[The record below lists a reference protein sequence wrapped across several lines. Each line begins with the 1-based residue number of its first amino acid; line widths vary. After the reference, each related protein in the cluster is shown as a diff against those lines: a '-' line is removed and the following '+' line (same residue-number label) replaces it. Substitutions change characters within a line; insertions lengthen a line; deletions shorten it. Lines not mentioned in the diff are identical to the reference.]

1 MKILSPAEVKIL
13 VVDDTPAIRLATVR
27 LLEKAGYQVTQAAS
41 GEAAL
46 VEAQRQRPDLLLM
59 DRDMPGIDGIE
70 TCRRVKHDLQM
81 RDSLVIMASGSYADT
96 AQQSEG
102 LEAGADGYIAR
113 PIANRELLARI
124 EAYVRI
130 LSLTRTLRFHIEELE
145 KTNVTAQA
153 ARLASLNLMEDAVAA
168 QARMATVNQALQQSE
183 ALLLEAQEISM
194 LGSYTLNIISGE
206 WTCSKTLNT
215 IFGIAQSDLRTVD
228 SWLALIHPE
237 DRKLMEDYFWQEV
250 FAQRQ
255 NFDKDYRIIRR
266 SDQAERWVHG
276 LGRLEFDAQ
285 GLPVVMHG
293 TIQDITERKVAMEAN
308 QRLMVAI
315 DQAAESI
322 VFTDVHGAILY
333 VNQGFEKCT
342 GYTRAEVIG
351 QNPRVLKSGKQ
362 PDDYY
367 KTMWATISRGEVWHG
382 RFINKRKDG
391 DLYEEEVTISPVHN
405 AAGKI
410 VSFVAV
416 KRDITREKQL
426 EQQLFEAQKMEAIG
440 QLAGGV
446 AHDYNNILAA
456 TIIQLSLL
464 MTDKSLSPEVQ
475 EALVDLRKGADR
487 AASLTRQLLMFS
499 RRQPMQK
506 KPLELN
512 ALLND
517 ELKMLRRLLG
527 EHIQLNIRGQAS
539 EAWIEGDPG
548 MMEQVIMNLCINARD
563 AMAEGGRLTF
573 GISQVELADTTE
585 LPPQARPGK
594 FICFSVADQGHG
606 MTEETMTRI
615 FEPFFTTKGVGK
627 GTGLGLA
634 TVYGIVKQH
643 DGWVEVSSQIGQGSE
658 FRVYLPESAD
668 KRSVT
673 TGAAPS
679 KITMGKETILIVED
693 DEAVRQSVVLVLKYA
708 GYRTFEAENGP
719 EALEAWSGRI
729 NQIDL
734 LLTDMV
740 MPGGIS
746 GLAMAQAFKK
756 LKPELPVILTSGYS
770 NELVEAGTHDH
781 PEFTF
786 VAKPYDVGVLTATVR
801 KILNQRPSLPAQ
813 PQP

>member
-285 GLPVVMHG
+285 GSPVVMHG

-801 KILNQRPSLPAQ
+801 KILNQRPSLPA
-813 PQP
+813 

>member
-1 MKILSPAEVKIL
+1 
-13 VVDDTPAIRLATVR
+13 
-27 LLEKAGYQVTQAAS
+27 
-41 GEAAL
+41 
-46 VEAQRQRPDLLLM
+46 
-59 DRDMPGIDGIE
+59 
-70 TCRRVKHDLQM
+70 
-81 RDSLVIMASGSYADT
+81 
-96 AQQSEG
+96 
-102 LEAGADGYIAR
+102 
-113 PIANRELLARI
+113 
-124 EAYVRI
+124 
-130 LSLTRTLRFHIEELE
+130 
-145 KTNVTAQA
+145 
-153 ARLASLNLMEDAVAA
+153 
-168 QARMATVNQALQQSE
+168 
-183 ALLLEAQEISM
+183 
-194 LGSYTLNIISGE
+194 
-206 WTCSKTLNT
+206 
-215 IFGIAQSDLRTVD
+215 
-228 SWLALIHPE
+228 
-237 DRKLMEDYFWQEV
+237 
-250 FAQRQ
+250 
-255 NFDKDYRIIRR
+255 
-266 SDQAERWVHG
+266 
-276 LGRLEFDAQ
+276 
-285 GLPVVMHG
+285 
-293 TIQDITERKVAMEAN
+293 
-308 QRLMVAI
+308 
-315 DQAAESI
+315 
-322 VFTDVHGAILY
+322 
-333 VNQGFEKCT
+333 
-342 GYTRAEVIG
+342 
-351 QNPRVLKSGKQ
+351 
-362 PDDYY
+362 
-367 KTMWATISRGEVWHG
+367 
-382 RFINKRKDG
+382 
-391 DLYEEEVTISPVHN
+391 
-405 AAGKI
+405 
-410 VSFVAV
+410 
-416 KRDITREKQL
+416 
-426 EQQLFEAQKMEAIG
+426 
-440 QLAGGV
+440 
-446 AHDYNNILAA
+446 
-456 TIIQLSLL
+456 
-464 MTDKSLSPEVQ
+464 
-475 EALVDLRKGADR
+475 
-487 AASLTRQLLMFS
+487 
-499 RRQPMQK
+499 
-506 KPLELN
+506 
-512 ALLND
+512 
-517 ELKMLRRLLG
+517 
-527 EHIQLNIRGQAS
+527 
-539 EAWIEGDPG
+539 
-548 MMEQVIMNLCINARD
+548 
-563 AMAEGGRLTF
+563 LTF

>member
-237 DRKLMEDYFWQEV
+237 DRKMMEDYFRQEV

-285 GLPVVMHG
+285 GSPVVMHG

-342 GYTRAEVIG
+342 GYTRTEAIG

-801 KILNQRPSLPAQ
+801 KILNQRPSLPA
-813 PQP
+813 